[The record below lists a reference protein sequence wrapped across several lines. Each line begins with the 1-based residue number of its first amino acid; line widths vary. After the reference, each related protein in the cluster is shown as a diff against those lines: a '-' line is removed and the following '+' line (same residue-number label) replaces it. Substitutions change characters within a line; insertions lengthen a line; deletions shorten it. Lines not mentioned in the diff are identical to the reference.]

1 MKTLRTRQMRVRL
14 VTKSGGDQTNI
25 TEHDQ
30 LGVVSYP
37 GLIESYEGFSL
48 ANCVKFKLI
57 Y

>member
-1 MKTLRTRQMRVRL
+1 MRVRL
-14 VTKSGGDQTNI
+14 VTKSCGDQTNI